1 MFPPQPSSA
10 GASDL
15 GEQRICRALV
25 SVIDERGYAETSL
38 DDLLARAD
46 VDLPTFRR
54 SFTSLDECFVEVWKR
69 YMHSLTEPLF
79 AAYSAQPTWR
89 DGMRA
94 FRWELCRLIVEDHQ
108 RARICM
114 VEINYGGDLAQGT
127 RDLVLG
133 AYVELVHLGRQEAG
147 SRPGVRRE
155 QAEAVVGAVWDRA
168 GRIINEGDDEAFID
182 EAPELLYLIFLPYL
196 GSAVAQEE
204 LRRGREELERFKRD
218 FL

>member
-1 MFPPQPSSA
+1 MFPQQTSAA
-10 GASDL
+10 GAADPD
-15 GEQRICRALV
+15 QQHICRALV
-25 SVIDERGYAETSL
+25 SVIDERGYAGTSL
-38 DDLLARAD
+38 EDLLGRAE
-46 VDLPTFRR
+46 VDLTTFRR
-54 SFTSLDECFVEVWKR
+54 SFSSLDECFVEVWKR
-69 YMHSLTEPLF
+69 YMHTLTEPVL
-79 AAYSAQPTWR
+79 AAYLAQPTWR

-94 FRWELCRLIVEDHQ
+94 FRWELCRLIVEDHL

-155 QAEAVVGAVWDRA
+155 QAEAVVGAIWDRA
-168 GRIINEGDDEAFID
+168 GRIINSGDDEAFID

-196 GSAVAQEE
+196 GSAVAREE
-204 LRRGREELERFKRD
+204 LRRGREELEHFKRAV
-218 FL
+218 L

>member
-1 MFPPQPSSA
+1 MFPEQTSPA

-15 GEQRICRALV
+15 RQQRICRALV
-25 SVIDERGYAETSL
+25 SVIHERGYSETSL
-38 DDLLARAD
+38 DDLLGRAEI
-46 VDLPTFRR
+46 DLQTFRQ
-54 SFTSLDECFVEVWKR
+54 SFTSLDECFVEVWKG
-69 YMHSLTEPLF
+69 YMHTLAEPLL

-94 FRWELCRLIVEDHQ
+94 FRWELCRLIVEDSL

-155 QAEAVVGAVWDRA
+155 QAEAVVGAIWDRA
-168 GRIINEGDDEAFID
+168 GRIIKAGDDEAFID

-204 LRRGREELERFKRD
+204 LRRGREDLERFKRD
-218 FL
+218 LL